1 MEELIKFGGY
11 MSKLAEF
18 KRLEAQLAAQ
28 LQQLDALKNDAE
40 LKKEIQFEEKLRAL
54 LAEYGMS
61 LRDVINILDPSPRST
76 PAVVVQRRQRQIKVY
91 KNPNTGEVVET
102 KGGNHKVLKAWREQ
116 YGVEAVNS
124 WLQ

>member
-1 MEELIKFGGY
+1 

-40 LKKEIQFEEKLRAL
+40 LKKEVQFEEKLRAL

-76 PAVVVQRRQRQIKVY
+76 PAAVVQRRQRQIKVY

>member
-1 MEELIKFGGY
+1 
-11 MSKLAEF
+11 MSKLVEF

-61 LRDVINILDPSPRST
+61 LRDVINILDPSPHST
-76 PAVVVQRRQRQIKVY
+76 PAVVVQRRQRQFKVY

>member
-1 MEELIKFGGY
+1 

-28 LQQLDALKNDAE
+28 LQQLDVLKNDAE
-40 LKKEIQFEEKLRAL
+40 LKKEVQFEEKLRSL
-54 LAEYGMS
+54 LAEHGMR
-61 LRDVINILDPSPRST
+61 LRDVINILDPSPRSVF
-76 PAVVVQRRQRQIKVY
+76 PIVGQRRQRKVKIY

-102 KGGNHKVLKAWREQ
+102 KGGNHKVLKAWRQQ
-116 YGVEAVNS
+116 YGAGTVDL

>member
-1 MEELIKFGGY
+1 LEELIRFGGY

-28 LQQLDALKNDAE
+28 LQQLDTLKNDAE
-40 LKKEIQFEEKLRAL
+40 LKKEIQFEGKLRAL

-91 KNPNTGEVVET
+91 KNPNTVVET

-116 YGVEAVNS
+116 YGVEAVDS

>member
-1 MEELIKFGGY
+1 

-28 LQQLDALKNDAE
+28 LQQLDTLKNDAE

-61 LRDVINILDPSPRST
+61 LRDVINILDPSSRST
-76 PAVVVQRRQRQIKVY
+76 PAVVGQRRQRQIKVY

-102 KGGNHKVLKAWREQ
+102 KGGNHKVLKTWREQ
-116 YGVEAVNS
+116 YGVETVDS

>member
-1 MEELIKFGGY
+1 LEELIRFGGY

-28 LQQLDALKNDAE
+28 LQQLDTLKNDAE
-40 LKKEIQFEEKLRAL
+40 LKKEIQFEGKLRAL

-91 KNPNTGEVVET
+91 KNPNTDEVVET

-116 YGVEAVNS
+116 YGVEAVDS